1 MSARNIKRGM
11 AVYLAL
17 CFALAWTPALLLRHL
32 WNTDETQ
39 TLATRLL
46 LCSVAYAVTMGWQ
59 PIFAVLVVRRM
70 VEDAEYLDA
79 GLRAARGRFVL
90 IALGFA
96 GLSCAAASALSLVQ
110 AHFVLP
116 PGLPAAFTPQAG
128 AALYAALSAVTAI
141 LFVWLQ
147 CLGEEIGWRG
157 YFLQRAMQLFGP
169 RRGLYLHGLAWG
181 VWYAPIF
188 LLTNDDLSDS
198 VPRAGAF
205 VLTCVL
211 LGTVLGWLRLAS
223 KSIVPPMIMNSLLTI
238 AAGLPF
244 LMQGIDVGLRG
255 AVYEPAGWL
264 PLLVLALCLCATRL
278 KRVIVTPQRR
288 FVVRSSLGRTLH

>member
-1 MSARNIKRGM
+1 MRLRGIEKGM

-17 CFALAWTPALLLRHL
+17 SFALAWAPTFLLRGL
-32 WNTDETQ
+32 WQTSEQ
-39 TLATRLL
+39 TLSTRLL

-59 PIFAVLVVRRM
+59 PLFAVLVVRRC

-90 IALGFA
+90 VALSFA
-96 GLSCAAASALSLVQ
+96 GLLCACASALSLMQ
-110 AHFVLP
+110 ARFVLP
-116 PGLPAAFTPQAG
+116 AVVPAAMAPGAS
-128 AALYAALSAVTAI
+128 AALYATFSAGTAI

-147 CLGEEIGWRG
+147 CLSEEIGWRG
-157 YFLQRAMQLFGP
+157 YFLSRAMQLFGP
-169 RRGLYLHGLAWG
+169 RRGLVLHGVAWG

-188 LLTNDDLSDS
+188 LLTNGELAETA
-198 VPRAGAF
+198 PRAGAF

-223 KSIVPPMIMNSLLTI
+223 RSIVPPTILNSLLTI

-255 AVYEPAGWL
+255 AVYAPAGWV
-264 PLLVLALCLCATRL
+264 PLLVLAFVLCATRF
-278 KRVIVTPQRR
+278 KHVIVTPRPPSILQ
-288 FVVRSSLGRTLH
+288 SSFGRTLH